1 MDWRVKG
8 ITQKVLGF
16 VPGGRLLGHCLRCWL
31 GELSN
36 VPRDVAAKVDDWQ
49 GLMDGLRAAGV
60 GSVRGARICEIGA
73 GWHPTIPLCFYL
85 AGTESILATD
95 ISRHMDAGIAM
106 QALDALEPHLDEIG
120 HCAKVG
126 VHEARERLNR
136 LRNADSL
143 QHMLSLARITYRHG
157 QIAGNIRYC
166 APRSIDIVYSNNVLE
181 HVPAPEITKLS
192 HDTARALRTGAVA
205 VHAIACNDHYAHF
218 DRSISFVNFLQ
229 YSDEEWRKWDNGILW
244 QNRLR
249 APDFVRLC
257 SIPAARVIYRR
268 QFTRS
273 GSIEAIKGM
282 SIHERFAGYALQD
295 LAATTVHLVT
305 RT

>member
-8 ITQKVLGF
+8 ITQKVLGS
-16 VPGGRLLGHCLRCWL
+16 VPGGGFLGHCLRCWL

-36 VPRDVAAKVDDWQ
+36 VSRDVASKVEDWQ
-49 GLMDGLRAAGV
+49 GLMDDLRAAGV
-60 GSVRGARICEIGA
+60 GSVRGATICEIGA

-85 AGTESILATD
+85 AGAGSVQATD
-95 ISRHMDAGIAM
+95 INRHMDDRIAM
-106 QALDALEPHLDEIG
+106 QALDALEPHLDKIV
-120 HCAKVG
+120 HCAKSDAG
-126 VHEARERLNR
+126 ATRKRLNR

-143 QHMLSLARITYRHG
+143 EHMLSIAGIIYRHG
-157 QIAGNIRYC
+157 PTAGPIAYC
-166 APRSIDIVYSNNVLE
+166 APGSIDIVYSNNVLE
-181 HVPAPEITKLS
+181 HVPAPEINKLS
-192 HDTARALRTGAVA
+192 HDTARALRTGGVA
-205 VHAIACNDHYAHF
+205 VHAVACNDHYAHF

-229 YSDEEWRKWDNGILW
+229 YSDEEWEKWDNGILW

-257 SIPAARVIYRR
+257 NIPAARLVYR
-268 QFTRS
+268 QQYTRP
-273 GSIEAIKGM
+273 GSLEAIKGM
-282 SIHERFAGYALQD
+282 SIPERFAGYALED

>member
-16 VPGGRLLGHCLRCWL
+16 VPGGTLLGHCLRCWL

-36 VPRDVAAKVDDWQ
+36 VSRDVAAKVADWQ
-49 GLMDGLRAAGV
+49 GLMDNLRAAGV
-60 GSVRGARICEIGA
+60 GSVRGATICEIGA

-85 AGTESILATD
+85 AGAESMLATD
-95 ISRHMDAGIAM
+95 INRHMDDKIAM
-106 QALDALEPHLDEIG
+106 QALDALEPHLDEIV
-120 HCAKVG
+120 HCAKSG
-126 VHEARERLNR
+126 AGATRERLNR

-143 QHMLSLARITYRHG
+143 EHMLSLARITYRHG
-157 QIAGNIRYC
+157 HTAGHVGYC
-166 APRSIDIVYSNNVLE
+166 TPRSIDIVYSNNVLE
-181 HVPAPEITKLS
+181 HVPAAEITKLS
-192 HDTARALRTGAVA
+192 HDTARVLRKGGVA
-205 VHAIACNDHYAHF
+205 VHAVACNDHYAHF

-257 SIPAARVIYRR
+257 NIPAALVIYRR
-268 QFTRS
+268 QYTRS
-273 GSIEAIKGM
+273 GSIEAIKSM
-282 SIHERFAGYALQD
+282 SIHERFAGYALED

>member
-8 ITQKVLGF
+8 ITQKVLGSM
-16 VPGGRLLGHCLRCWL
+16 PGGRFLGHCLRCWL

-36 VPRDVAAKVDDWQ
+36 VSRDVAATVADWRGIMDD
-49 GLMDGLRAAGV
+49 LRRAGV
-60 GSVRGARICEIGA
+60 ASVRRATVCEIGS

-85 AGTESILATD
+85 AGAESILTTD
-95 ISRHMDAGIAM
+95 KNRHMDARIAM
-106 QALDALEPHLDEIG
+106 QALDALESHLDEIV
-120 HCAKVG
+120 HSAKSDAG
-126 VHEARERLNR
+126 VTRERFNR

-143 QHMLSLARITYRHG
+143 EHMLSVARITYRHG
-157 QIAGNIRYC
+157 HTAGTVRYC
-166 APRSIDIVYSNNVLE
+166 APSSIDIVCSNNALE

-192 HDTARALRTGAVA
+192 HDASRALRKGGVA
-205 VHAIACNDHYAHF
+205 VHAIAWNDHYAHF
-218 DRSISFVNFLQ
+218 DRSISFVNFLR

-249 APDFVRLC
+249 APDFIRLC
-257 SIPAARVIYRR
+257 SVPTARVIYR
-268 QFTRS
+268 QQYTRS

-282 SIHERFAGYALQD
+282 SIHQRFAGYALED